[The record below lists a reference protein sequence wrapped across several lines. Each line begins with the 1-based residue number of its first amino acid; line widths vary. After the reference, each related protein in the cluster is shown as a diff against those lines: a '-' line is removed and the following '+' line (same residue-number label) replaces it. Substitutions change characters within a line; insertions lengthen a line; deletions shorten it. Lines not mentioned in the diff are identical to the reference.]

1 MLNKRFVSLPTV
13 NSRPLV
19 SEEVFWSILSSL
31 FNVPL
36 NRRTWMESI
45 FWTAPASERF
55 STKNHIP
62 PLSNHE
68 QKARKI
74 EASSSTFLIEHPS
87 KSPELASKKIRKAPV
102 FQRSKWI
109 KIDVC
114 PGGDLQRFYPSDQ
127 THPDELN
134 LAWRRTFHERDSLSL
149 VRLMKSSTFDLGLT
163 WTTVRCKWN
172 KSYKTCGNEIKSR
185 MILAVVNAILDA
197 IA

>member
-1 MLNKRFVSLPTV
+1 MFLLIEGHGWNQF
-13 NSRPLV
+13 
-19 SEEVFWSILSSL
+19 F
-31 FNVPL
+31 
-36 NRRTWMESI
+36 
-45 FWTAPASERF
+45 ERHQLRSDF
-55 STKNHIP
+55 PPKNHIA

-74 EASSSTFLIEHPS
+74 DASSSTFVIEHPS

-102 FQRSKWI
+102 FQRSKWM

-149 VRLMKSSTFDLGLT
+149 VRLMKSSTFGLGLTWTTVSLGLT

-185 MILAVVNAILDA
+185 MILVVVNTISDA

>member
-1 MLNKRFVSLPTV
+1 MDGINFLKGTSFGAIFHQKTTSLRFQTM
-13 NSRPLV
+13 SRKLERLTLPLV
-19 SEEVFWSILSSL
+19 PF
-31 FNVPL
+31 
-36 NRRTWMESI
+36 
-45 FWTAPASERF
+45 
-55 STKNHIP
+55 
-62 PLSNHE
+62 
-68 QKARKI
+68 
-74 EASSSTFLIEHPS
+74 S

-149 VRLMKSSTFDLGLT
+149 VRLMKSSTFGLGLT

-185 MILAVVNAILDA
+185 MILAVVNAISDA